1 MSNTTSLKGQRPNL
15 DGTCPNG
22 LYLPC
27 MYNNKLSYICDP
39 FGDRSKTTACSRVD
53 TVAQCPILPGGPP
66 TYCSDSNKSNST
78 TSPPPL
84 NPESPTPPPPEP
96 PTPPPPEN
104 PEPPTTPP
112 PPENPETQIGMKK
125 VEVSFMAYLLHIILI
140 IASIVVIIC
149 YTKQVPKNKVMLG
162 VNVCTLI
169 LQLVAVAILIF
180 M

>member
-66 TYCSDSNKSNST
+66 TYCSDSNQLNST
-78 TSPPPL
+78 TPPPV
-84 NPESPTPPPPEP
+84 NPEP
-96 PTPPPPEN
+96 PTPPEN
-104 PEPPTTPP
+104 PEPPTP
-112 PPENPETQIGMKK
+112 PPENPEPSIPEIQIGMKK

>member
-66 TYCSDSNKSNST
+66 TYCSDSNQLNST
-78 TSPPPL
+78 TPL
-84 NPESPTPPPPEP
+84 PVNPEP
-96 PTPPPPEN
+96 PTPPPEN
-104 PEPPTTPP
+104 PEPPIPL
-112 PPENPETQIGMKK
+112 PENPEPSIPEIQIGMKK

-169 LQLVAVAILIF
+169 LQLVAVVILIF

>member
-66 TYCSDSNKSNST
+66 KYCSDSNQLNST
-78 TSPPPL
+78 TPPPV
-84 NPESPTPPPPEP
+84 NPEP
-96 PTPPPPEN
+96 PTPPPVNPEPPTPPPEN
-104 PEPPTTPP
+104 PEPL
-112 PPENPETQIGMKK
+112 PETQIGMKK

-169 LQLVAVAILIF
+169 LQLIAVTILIF